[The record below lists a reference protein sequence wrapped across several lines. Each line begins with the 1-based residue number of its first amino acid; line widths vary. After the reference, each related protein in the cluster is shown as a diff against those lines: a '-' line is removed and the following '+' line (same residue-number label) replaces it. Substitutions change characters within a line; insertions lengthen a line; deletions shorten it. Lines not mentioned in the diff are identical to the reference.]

1 MPAAAA
7 KREREIRIVFCA
19 ASLVPLAARIHLGL
33 SPKTLIRDSRSR
45 QSSIP
50 FTIALLQP
58 CTGVL
63 SKAVALGTCPLES
76 CQLHAIGEK
85 QKPLGS
91 LRVYWT
97 TCVCCGLLGCL
108 LQSNPPTL
116 CRFQALFPGARVLQ
130 REKEGAPVISA
141 RASSPNIAKEAVSML
156 SSLRSDALSLR
167 DPLPLFGFC

>member
-7 KREREIRIVFCA
+7 KREREIRIVSCA
-19 ASLVPLAARIHLGL
+19 ASWVPFGCAYSFRIV
-33 SPKTLIRDSRSR
+33 PKTLIRDSRSR

-85 QKPLGS
+85 QKPLGEFKG
-91 LRVYWT
+91 V
-97 TCVCCGLLGCL
+97 
-108 LQSNPPTL
+108 
-116 CRFQALFPGARVLQ
+116 
-130 REKEGAPVISA
+130 
-141 RASSPNIAKEAVSML
+141 
-156 SSLRSDALSLR
+156 
-167 DPLPLFGFC
+167 